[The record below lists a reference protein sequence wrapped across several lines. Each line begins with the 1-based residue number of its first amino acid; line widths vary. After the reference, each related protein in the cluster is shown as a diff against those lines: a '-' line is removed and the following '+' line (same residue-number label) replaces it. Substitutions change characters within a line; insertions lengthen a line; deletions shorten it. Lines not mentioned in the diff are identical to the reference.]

1 MSKIL
6 LPPTTRRTIQAT
18 SKVIHTAYPRVIYV
32 VELDPAAASDPVFAM
47 DNPHLFEGKMP
58 CVYVGSTSLTVEE
71 RFRQHLTGVN
81 AARIVALWG
90 QKLRY
95 DLMPV
100 QKPIQRERALMLERS
115 LARDLR
121 RQGFAVSQH

>member
-6 LPPTTRRTIQAT
+6 LPPTTRRTIQAA
-18 SKVIHTAYPRVIYV
+18 SKVIHTAYPRIIYV
-32 VELDPAAASDPVFAM
+32 VELDPAAGADPVFAK
-47 DNPHLFEGKMP
+47 DNLHLLEGMP
-58 CVYVGSTSLTVEE
+58 CLYVGSTSQTAEE
-71 RFRQHLTGVN
+71 RFGQHLSGVS

-90 QKLRY
+90 RKLRY
-95 DLMPV
+95 DLMPA
-100 QKPIQRERALMLERS
+100 QKPIKRERALMLERS